1 MTRPEPITILVE
13 TPYVTATM
21 NWLVDDTLRMGW
33 RRWRR
38 NECGDWELTCRLE
51 PDAARELEL
60 RLDDLADYPRVR
72 FRGDVPRRFL
82 I

>member
-13 TPYVTATM
+13 SPCLTAPM
-21 NWLVDDTLRMGW
+21 LWLVDDTLRMGW

-38 NECGDWELTCRLE
+38 NERGDWELTCRLE

-60 RLDDLADYPRVR
+60 KLDDLGDYSRVK
-72 FRGDVPRRFL
+72 FRGEISRHHL